1 MRLENDFDWNI
12 YQELSLDCSMYEF
25 FQFQNFQFF
34 QIHISKTKTTPRATS
49 EMVSLAYIKNN
60 FGILFTCVKIIQNLL
75 QVAVVRH

>member
-1 MRLENDFDWNI
+1 MN
-12 YQELSLDCSMYEF
+12 LSLDYISPFCRPTLLASPF
-25 FQFQNFQFF
+25 IFQ
-34 QIHISKTKTTPRATS
+34 KTKTTPRATS